1 MNDSTTYVI
10 QDSLAAKPVVF
21 ERNSDALSERENETK
36 LELSSR

>member
-1 MNDSTTYVI
+1 MTLSYVI
-10 QDSLAAKPVVF
+10 PDGLATKPVVF